1 MASND
6 GGGAESRLAEAIR
19 GQLLSLLLPGSLLT
33 SSAFYF
39 GWVYVRALYAQYGID
54 PSVVGLS
61 LTDYVLRSMNV
72 LVPAAGRAAVAV
84 LVATICFAAAARVVA
99 HLRDRTRRRLR
110 PAAVVIASGGLLV
123 PWRRWFGATAV
134 TSSLLR
140 LVLVVIGI
148 VGVYLCHQAR
158 SVRIERD
165 QPASGPRRIA
175 NVLVRAC
182 FVLLVVDMT
191 FELVR
196 AQATSVGIAAGARN
210 QAVVA
215 RSLTDPANPAKAAI
229 DFPYVVLYSPAPLH
243 LADHTYGVN
252 VSLVPDDTGKTI
264 YRTCGLRLFIR
275 SDGHLLVWPTW
286 RSMAEGMLRLQDG
299 DGLRVELIRDG
310 TAAARDHCPAA

>member
-1 MASND
+1 MASTD
-6 GGGAESRLAEAIR
+6 TGAADSRLVEAVR

-33 SSAFYF
+33 SCAFYF
-39 GWVYVRALYAQYGID
+39 GWVYVRALYAQYGLD

-84 LVATICFAAAARVVA
+84 LVAAVCFATAARIVA

-110 PAAVVIASGGLLV
+110 PAAVMIGGGGLLV
-123 PWRRWFGATAV
+123 PWRRWFGATPV

-158 SVRIERD
+158 AARVERER
-165 QPASGPRRIA
+165 PTTGPRRIA
-175 NVLVRAC
+175 NLLVRGC

-196 AQATSVGIAAGARN
+196 AQATSVGISAGARN
-210 QAVVA
+210 QVAVA
-215 RSLTDPANPAKAAI
+215 RSLTDPANPLKAAI
-229 DFPYVVLYSPAPLH
+229 DFPYVVLYSPTPLH
-243 LADHTYGVN
+243 LADHAYGVN
-252 VSLVPDDTGKTI
+252 VSLVPDDTGKTM

-286 RSMAEGMLRLQDG
+286 RSMAEGMIRLADG

-310 TAAARDHCPAA
+310 TTAARDHCPSA

>member
-6 GGGAESRLAEAIR
+6 GSGAESRLAEAIR

-84 LVATICFAAAARVVA
+84 LVATVGFAAAARVVA

-110 PAAVVIASGGLLV
+110 P
-123 PWRRWFGATAV
+123 
-134 TSSLLR
+134 

-165 QPASGPRRIA
+165 RPATGPRRIA

-210 QAVVA
+210 QVAVA

-229 DFPYVVLYSPAPLH
+229 DFPYVVLYSAAPLH

-286 RSMAEGMLRLQDG
+286 RSMAEGMLRLQDS